1 MLVTDDALLGGRD
14 LVDLAMA
21 AERGGASA
29 MQLRL
34 KRTSA
39 RTQVELARALVDRL
53 SIPVLLNDRPDI
65 AIAAGAA
72 GVHLGPDDMAVALA
86 RRIAPPGFLIG
97 ASVGSDLEAQAA
109 ADADYWGLGP
119 WRTTATKNDAG
130 EALGP
135 DGFGRMV
142 RLAGARP
149 CLAIGGVRPEDVAA
163 VRAAG
168 GSGVAVAAGILGA
181 ADVEEAARAYS
192 GGGG

>member
-14 LVDLAMA
+14 LVDLAIA

-39 RTQVELARALVDRL
+39 RAQVELARALVDRL

-97 ASVGSDLEAQAA
+97 ASVGSELEAQAA
-109 ADADYWGLGP
+109 ADADYWGIGP
-119 WRTTATKNDAG
+119 WRTTTTKDDAG

-135 DGFGRMV
+135 EGFGRMV

-149 CLAIGGVRPEDVAA
+149 CLAIGGVRPDDVAA

-168 GSGVAVAAGILGA
+168 GTGVAVAAGILGA
-181 ADVEEAARAYS
+181 ADVEEATRAYS
-192 GGGG
+192 GSGG